1 MKKILIVTF
10 AMALISL
17 LVCSPVW
24 ARSCQFQML
33 TEADVDGT
41 HLSPGKYK
49 LILEGE
55 DAEIYR
61 NGHLLVRAKV
71 EVHGLGKGV
80 SAHSIK
86 IVNGQ
91 LREIRLKKDCLVFTD

>member
-1 MKKILIVTF
+1 MKKLLTIAFVF
-10 AMALISL
+10 ALVSL
-17 LVCSPVW
+17 LFCSPVW
-24 ARSCQFQML
+24 ARSCNFQML
-33 TEADVDGT
+33 TEADIDGT
-41 HLSPGKYK
+41 HLTSGKYK

-61 NGHLLVRAKV
+61 NGHFLVKAKV
-71 EVHGLGKGV
+71 EVHRLEEGV

-91 LREIRLKKDCLVFTD
+91 LREIRLKKDCVVFAD